1 MRDPVTLVQ
10 SGQTYDRASWCES
23 LLQYPTLWPKTGQH
37 FDQKLS
43 YINNYD
49 TREDLTYYLG
59 DDAYQPYDILFFKRR
74 YEAFWREQTNA
85 STSPSLDE
93 VAALL
98 FCMNRRQVDWVAAQG
113 LVNNAC
119 HDDVVLTGF
128 KALVFHPIAFQ
139 SSKLRKNET
148 ESLRFWRYA
157 EVLGL
162 FPESNVNNKWAQC
175 LKGEYHVYA
184 SQDYASA
191 RHFYELA
198 ADQGD
203 ASAQHKL
210 GYLYRNS
217 LGVMQHY
224 SKFLQACSRLR
235 SCFGSKQSQLSL
247 SSQPWRNARLCKGKT
262 FLRPCSRTRS
272 CFGSI

>member
-1 MRDPVTLVQ
+1 L
-10 SGQTYDRASWCES
+10 CES

-139 SSKLRKNET
+139 AANCARMKPSHYGFGDMPRC
-148 ESLRFWRYA
+148 
-157 EVLGL
+157 LG
-162 FPESNVNNKWAQC
+162 FSPKATSTTN
-175 LKGEYHVYA
+175 GH
-184 SQDYASA
+184 SA
-191 RHFYELA
+191 
-198 ADQGD
+198 
-203 ASAQHKL
+203 
-210 GYLYRNS
+210 
-217 LGVMQHY
+217 
-224 SKFLQACSRLR
+224 
-235 SCFGSKQSQLSL
+235 
-247 SSQPWRNARLCKGKT
+247 
-262 FLRPCSRTRS
+262 
-272 CFGSI
+272 